1 MADLRRE
8 LESLVAKVGN
18 ERVANE
24 LATMRQELAHAGSRA
39 PVQLARVRVA
49 SPCKQRWDDMLGDDR
64 VRVCAGCERPVF
76 NLSEMTRDQ
85 AEAVLATRGITP
97 CVRFYRRADGTV
109 MTADCP
115 TGERR
120 GRRLAIVAGTT
131 ALLGASP
138 AIADPAAPAPAVTQ
152 EAPDADNVSP
162 QPNPTDAPADD
173 AGDLVK
179 TFGRDIEVVMGEYL
193 EPEPPTD
200 RPPIEWSTWLRGGF
214 GMATQPTRVAARGI
228 VQPVAE
234 PETVLEGAIAADVSV
249 GVARHGDLRL
259 GTWAELRTTSGPVL
273 GGELIVAGFPRHP
286 STGDFD
292 GSGGLVL
299 RAGGNG
305 SVVTGAIGFGY
316 TGSWSRTDPWISWAR
331 HAVGVRVVASMT
343 RSSTEWSTTFG
354 VELEPIGAV
363 QALVGLVTD

>member
-8 LESLVAKVGN
+8 LESLEAKVGN
-18 ERVANE
+18 DRIAGE
-24 LATMRQELAHAGSRA
+24 LATVRQDLAHAGTT
-39 PVQLARVRVA
+39 PLQLARVRVA
-49 SPCKQRWDDMLGDDR
+49 SPCKERWADMLGDDR

-120 GRRLAIVAGTT
+120 SRRLAVVAGAT
-131 ALLGASP
+131 AFLGASS
-138 AIADPAAPAPAVTQ
+138 AMADPAAPAPVTTEAAPDMV
-152 EAPDADNVSP
+152 EAPPEDATPDLTPVSG
-162 QPNPTDAPADD
+162 Q
-173 AGDLVK
+173 
-179 TFGRDIEVVMGEYL
+179 DIEVTMGLYL
-193 EPEPPTD
+193 PPEPPAD
-200 RPPIEWSTWLRGGF
+200 RPPIEWSTWLRGGY
-214 GMATQPTRVAARGI
+214 GIELEPTRFAARGT

-234 PETVLEGAIAADVSV
+234 AHTILEGALGADASV

-259 GTWAELRTTSGPVL
+259 GAWAEMRTTSGPVL
-273 GGELIVAGFPRHP
+273 GGELIVAGFSRH
-286 STGDFD
+286 TTTHDFD
-292 GSGGLVL
+292 GSGGIVL

-316 TGSWSRTDPWISWAR
+316 SGSWARSDPWISWAR
-331 HAVGVRVVASMT
+331 HAAGVRVVASMT
-343 RSSTEWSTTFG
+343 RSSTEWSTTVG
-354 VELEPIGAV
+354 LELDPIGALH
-363 QALVGLVTD
+363 ALVDLVTD

>member
-8 LESLVAKVGN
+8 LESLEAKVDN
-18 ERVANE
+18 ERIADE
-24 LATMRQELAHAGSRA
+24 LATIRQQLAQPGSRE
-39 PVQLARVRVA
+39 PLVPLSRVRVA
-49 SPCKQRWDDMLGDDR
+49 SPCKERWADMLGDDR
-64 VRVCAGCERPVF
+64 VRVCAGCDRPVF

-85 AEAVLATRGITP
+85 AEAVLATRGIKP

-138 AIADPAAPAPAVTQ
+138 ALADPVAPAPAVTQ
-152 EAPDADNVSP
+152 DAPDAHDP
-162 QPNPTDAPADD
+162 QDAAPDPVPQDAPAD
-173 AGDLVK
+173 LTN
-179 TFGRDIEVVMGEYL
+179 TFGPDIEVMMGIL
-193 EPEPPTD
+193 MPEPPAD
-200 RPPIEWSTWLRGGF
+200 RPPIEWSAWLRGGF
-214 GMATQPTRVAARGI
+214 GMATRPSHIAARGS
-228 VQPVAE
+228 VRPLAE
-234 PETVLEGAIAADVSV
+234 SQTILEGAITADVSV

-259 GTWAELRTTSGPVL
+259 GAWAEMRTTSDPVL
-273 GGELIVAGFPRHP
+273 GGELIVAGVPRHP

-316 TGSWSRTDPWISWAR
+316 TGSWARTDPWISWAR
-331 HAVGVRVVASMT
+331 HAVGIRVVASMT

-354 VELEPIGAV
+354 VELEPIGAL
-363 QALVGLVTD
+363 QALAGLVTD